1 MPQHAQRLMAK
12 LGAKTRQYNE
22 DYKISTRNY
31 AEDGLNFKLQDK
43 HSKQSVV
50 LGVDAF
56 INSILYA
63 PVSTQGVAFVRN
75 VFFCYVDP
83 QIDIDFI
90 VASIASLRD
99 KPPSEELFANVG
111 V

>member
-1 MPQHAQRLMAK
+1 MAK

-31 AEDGLNFKLQDK
+31 AEDGLNFKLRDK
-43 HSKQSVV
+43 HSGKTVV

-63 PVSTQGVAFVRN
+63 PVS
-75 VFFCYVDP
+75 P
-83 QIDIDFI
+83 
-90 VASIASLRD
+90 
-99 KPPSEELFANVG
+99 
-111 V
+111 